1 VQIPAIRLLA
11 TDLDGTVMGHRDD
24 RTLYPEF
31 KAVLD
36 ELRRSEGMKWVIC
49 TGRHYGSYRRF
60 SRSMERAGVAPDF
73 VVTRRLRVFGRTQKG
88 YRIKPVYSA
97 AILLS
102 NVFGHR
108 RARWLL
114 KRMHRHL
121 CTHTRGVRRVLQL
134 PQRFTLRFESEESTT
149 QAMTWVRSQVKAVPA
164 LKARRRDREISVEQI
179 ACRKGLSVRTLAWH
193 LGIARD
199 EILTIGDSVSD
210 LCMLDRR
217 VACYTGCPV
226 NADEETQLGVQAMGG
241 HISPKLTLAGVIDI
255 IRATCEGRVSSE
267 IPEDMPEIPRRR
279 RSNGHHSQSRS
290 REKKHMT
297 RSYMLGS
304 AIVAITVVVF
314 ASFSGDP
321 LSRLI
326 MKPIHIVLH
335 LIDKIF

>member
-1 VQIPAIRLLA
+1 VPKPAIRLLA

-24 RTLYPEF
+24 RALYPEF

-36 ELRRSEGMKWVIC
+36 ELRRSEGMQWVIC
-49 TGRHYGSYRRF
+49 TGRHYGSYRTF
-60 SRSMERAGVAPDF
+60 ARSMQRAGIAPDF

-88 YRIKPVYSA
+88 CRIKPVYTA
-97 AILLS
+97 AILLN
-102 NVFGHR
+102 NVLSHH

-114 KRMHRHL
+114 KRMHHHL

-134 PQRFTLRFESEESTT
+134 PQRFTLRFESEESAT

-164 LKARRRDREISVEQI
+164 LKVRRRDREINVEQI
-179 ACRKGLSVRTLAWH
+179 ACRKGLSVRTLAGH
-193 LGIARD
+193 LGIERD
-199 EILTIGDSVSD
+199 EILTIGDGESD

-267 IPEDMPEIPRRR
+267 IPEAQPEIPHRR
-279 RSNGHHSQSRS
+279 RSSGRHSQSHS
-290 REKKHMT
+290 REKKQST
-297 RSYMLGS
+297 RSYILG
-304 AIVAITVVVF
+304 AAVVYITVVVF
-314 ASFSGDP
+314 ASFRADP
-321 LSRLI
+321 FSRLI
-326 MKPIHIVLH
+326 MKPIHAVFD
-335 LIDKIF
+335 LIEKLF